1 MITRDEEDKIEINK
15 EDITKIL
22 DVNKMNYEY
31 KQIIL
36 SNPKEITDV
45 FLEIIDYS
53 SYHGIDYEISEE
65 RQNLLQKILIL
76 IKI

>member
-36 SNPKEITDV
+36 SNP
-45 FLEIIDYS
+45 
-53 SYHGIDYEISEE
+53 
-65 RQNLLQKILIL
+65 
-76 IKI
+76 

>member
-22 DVNKMNYEY
+22 DVNKMYYEY

-36 SNPKEITDV
+36 SNPKEIQM
-45 FLEIIDYS
+45 FF
-53 SYHGIDYEISEE
+53 
-65 RQNLLQKILIL
+65 
-76 IKI
+76 